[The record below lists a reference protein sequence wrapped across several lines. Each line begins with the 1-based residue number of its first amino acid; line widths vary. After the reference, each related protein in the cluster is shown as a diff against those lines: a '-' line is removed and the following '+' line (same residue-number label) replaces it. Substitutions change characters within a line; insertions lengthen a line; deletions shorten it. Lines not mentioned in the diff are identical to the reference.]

1 MAFAGTAE
9 VGQPLPTDAGHPA
22 YVSGD
27 AKSPASSS
35 TTEPFD
41 CDVQARPTRVRR
53 DSQPF
58 GGCQWRH
65 WAQMSILKRAC
76 RHSPRP
82 KSFMSRCTALAIDM
96 PNCSSRCERSRL
108 GDRRRAALLGGWSRL
123 TPRRSIGHTAKPTVL
138 IITRQSE
145 GGLGNQVS
153 ARTRPDGR
161 QCVRTSP
168 GIQWPCGRPSALA
181 LPPPIARRA
190 CEFTGAYP

>member
-123 TPRRSIGHTAKPTVL
+123 TPRRSIGHTAKPTVF

-153 ARTRPDGR
+153 ARTRPAAGNA
-161 QCVRTSP
+161 C
-168 GIQWPCGRPSALA
+168 
-181 LPPPIARRA
+181 ARRPA
-190 CEFTGAYP
+190 FNGHVAGHQP